1 MTVYVIA
8 NITVHDPKGYKA
20 YSAQVYQTVADH
32 GGWYVGRAG
41 AAGEAEIVEGDFKPG
56 RFVILAFESR
66 EMAHSWYN
74 SDEYQKAAE
83 IRKAHSD
90 GDVFI
95 IDEVPAGVNPTR
107 EWGDRR

>member
-8 NITVHDPKGYKA
+8 NINVHDTEGYKE
-20 YSAQVYQTVADH
+20 YSASVWKTVADH

-41 AAGEAEIVEGDFKPG
+41 SVGDAEIVEGKFQPG

-66 EMAHSWYN
+66 EAVHTWYN
-74 SDEYQKAAE
+74 SDQYQAAAA

-95 IDEVPAGVNPTR
+95 IDEVAPGTGPTR
-107 EWGDRR
+107 EWGAWN

>member
-1 MTVYVIA
+1 MTVYVVA
-8 NITVHDPKGYKA
+8 NINVHDPEGYKA
-20 YSAQVYQTVADH
+20 YSASVSKTVADH

-41 AAGEAEIVEGDFKPG
+41 AAGDAEIVEGSFQPG

-66 EMAHSWYN
+66 EAAHAWYD
-74 SDEYQKAAE
+74 SDEYQAAAE
-83 IRKAHSD
+83 IRKACSD

-95 IDEVPAGVNPTR
+95 IDEVPTGAGPTR